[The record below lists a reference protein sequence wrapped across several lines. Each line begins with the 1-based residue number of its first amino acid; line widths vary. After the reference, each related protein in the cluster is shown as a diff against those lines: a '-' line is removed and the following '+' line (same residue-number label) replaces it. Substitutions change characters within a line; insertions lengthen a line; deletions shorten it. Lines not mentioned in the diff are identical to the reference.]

1 MDKTFHLEANAQE
14 LKPFRAALRQ
24 LLEHAG
30 FDEKMIQET
39 ILAVDE
45 CLTNVIRHAYGSKPG
60 KIEVRV
66 QDTPHEVRFSIKDF
80 GHKFDPT
87 QLPEPKLPPE
97 KPGGL
102 GVFLTRQL
110 MDLVEYD
117 PHFRE
122 GNLIHLIKYKTN
134 QR

>member
-1 MDKTFHLEANAQE
+1 MDKTFQLDADAKE
-14 LKPFRAALRQ
+14 LKPFRAAVRQ

-45 CLTNVIRHAYGSKPG
+45 CLTNIIRHAYGAKPG
-60 KIEVRV
+60 KIEICI
-66 QDTPHEVRFSIKDF
+66 QDTPREVKFSIKDF
-80 GHKFDPT
+80 GAKFDPT

-102 GVFLTRQL
+102 GVFLTKQL
-110 MDLVEYD
+110 MDHVEYD
-117 PHFRE
+117 PGFRE

-134 QR
+134 